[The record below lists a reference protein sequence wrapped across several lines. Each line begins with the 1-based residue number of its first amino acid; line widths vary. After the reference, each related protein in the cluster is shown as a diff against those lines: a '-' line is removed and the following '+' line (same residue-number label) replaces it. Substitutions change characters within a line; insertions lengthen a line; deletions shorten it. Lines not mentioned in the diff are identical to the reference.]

1 MKHQMTTH
9 IPTSQC
15 ARCHNR
21 SGRIGL
27 SYQGLME
34 SDPYGTPFQEGRFNK
49 TRLSALRSVIHMVPD
64 IHFEKG
70 MHCIDCHTS
79 WDVMGEGN
87 IYSRMEEQVEIRC
100 WDCHGTGSDPPSKRV
115 IGDDNDYAVWAS
127 QTFPWW
133 SVEPEDEVAVS
144 SRGRPLINVI
154 NVPTGWV
161 LHGKVDGKIHPVQ
174 VITGKPGP
182 HTMPGHERLECSARH
197 SSWAPQCYGCH
208 DYRFKAKKQLDPN
221 TGISTSGRWR

>member
-34 SDPYGTPFQEGRFNK
+34 SDRYGTPFQEGRFNK

-79 WDVMGEGN
+79 WDVM
-87 IYSRMEEQVEIRC
+87 
-100 WDCHGTGSDPPSKRV
+100 
-115 IGDDNDYAVWAS
+115 
-127 QTFPWW
+127 
-133 SVEPEDEVAVS
+133 
-144 SRGRPLINVI
+144 
-154 NVPTGWV
+154 
-161 LHGKVDGKIHPVQ
+161 
-174 VITGKPGP
+174 
-182 HTMPGHERLECSARH
+182 
-197 SSWAPQCYGCH
+197 
-208 DYRFKAKKQLDPN
+208 
-221 TGISTSGRWR
+221 